1 MHSIEQTLGEKN
13 NEIGKI
19 RASYESEAATTK
31 RKHDDRILVI
41 QREHEDVHFKEFL
54 HRQQI
59 EAEYEAKLV
68 ETHFRHEREL
78 AQARKERDTGTE
90 HEQRPAHYA
99 RLSVLPPKPPKPPN
113 PPKERD
119 TSTEL
124 EQKPIHYARPPVLPP
139 TPPRDSEVPAS
150 PVQASPVV
158 KTIPAVKAVPV
169 KDEPKEDKPSN
180 AFSGMLLR
188 TRRSLIFSGKR
199 DSVTSLKTEPS
210 KPRLHPLYSIPEAAV
225 GQSRLLR

>member
-1 MHSIEQTLGEKN
+1 MLMHSIERTLGEKN

-31 RKHDDRILVI
+31 RQHDDRILVI
-41 QREHEDVHFKEFL
+41 QREKFL

-90 HEQRPAHYA
+90 HEQRLAHYA
-99 RLSVLPPKPPKPPN
+99 RLSVLPPKPPN

-158 KTIPAVKAVPV
+158 KTIPAVTTIPV

-210 KPRLHPLYSIPEAAV
+210 TPRLHPLYSIPEAAV